1 MTVTYEQLE
10 KGVNIAHKLNKI
22 NHANTMTDM
31 MRSIKK
37 YGSLTYRQGQYA
49 QLLLEQYSEQALAQA
64 TQEESEWLQI
74 WQNDPE
80 LREKA
85 AVIASYYLTTP
96 YYANEARAI
105 RGVIN
110 GTEDISKYFEK
121 GRIMRMVGNKYAQN
135 VWNSHKG
142 EPKWKV
148 GDMVAIR
155 KTYKGSL
162 DMGLKIALHG
172 YRSQNLGIPMY
183 DELSYM
189 VVQVDS
195 KPIDQAYTYDAKR
208 GGCRY
213 YKLLPVGVSCAVH
226 VMECNL
232 KKVLKKKVTK

>member
-1 MTVTYEQLE
+1 MTITYEQLE
-10 KGVNIAHKLNKI
+10 KGANIAHKLNKPR
-22 NHANTMTDM
+22 HANTLTDM

-37 YGSLTYRQGQYA
+37 YGSLTHRQGQYA
-49 QLLLEQYSEQALAQA
+49 QTLLDSYNEQALAQQA
-64 TQEESEWLQI
+64 QEESEWQQE
-74 WQNDPE
+74 WDSSPE

-96 YYANEARAI
+96 YYNKEALAV

-110 GTEDISKYFEK
+110 GTEGYGLPSKRK
-121 GRIMRMVGNKYAQN
+121 VMQMVGNKYAQN
-135 VWNSHKG
+135 VWNSHNG
-142 EPKWKV
+142 EAKWKV
-148 GDMVAIR
+148 GDLVSIR

-162 DMGLKIALHG
+162 DLGVKIAMHS
-172 YRSQNLGIPMY
+172 YRSQAVGIPMY
-183 DELSYM
+183 DELDYM

-213 YKLLPVGVSCAVH
+213 YKLLPVGVPTAVH

>member
-10 KGVNIAHKLNKI
+10 KGANIAHKLNKI
-22 NHANTMTDM
+22 NHANTLTDM

-37 YGSLTYRQGQYA
+37 YGSLTHRQGQYA
-49 QLLLEQYSEQALAQA
+49 QMLLESYNDQALAQQA
-64 TQEESEWLQI
+64 QEESEWQQQ
-74 WQNDPE
+74 WDSDSE

-85 AVIASYYLTTP
+85 AVVASYYLTTP
-96 YYANEARAI
+96 YYNNEARAV

-110 GTEDISKYFEK
+110 GTEGYRLPSKGK
-121 GRIMRMVGNKYAQN
+121 VMRMISNKYAEN
-135 VWNSHKG
+135 VWQSHKG
-142 EPKWKV
+142 EQKWKV

-162 DMGLKIALHG
+162 DMGLKIAMHS
-172 YRSQNLGIPMY
+172 YRAQNSNIPMY

-189 VVQVDS
+189 VVQTDS
-195 KPIDQAYTYDAKR
+195 KPISQSYTYDEKR

-213 YKLLPVGVSCAVH
+213 YKLLPVGIPTAVH

-232 KKVLKKKVTK
+232 KKILKKKVTK